1 MEQIVLGAAGL
12 SGGLIVAGGLIALL
26 VGLGAITRFIGITHT
41 AAHVRLYEN
50 AILLGGIFG
59 NWMTVYH
66 PSVSFGIPGLL
77 LLGSFFGIFVGGWIM
92 ALAEMVNIF
101 PIVAR
106 RAGLVKGVSMVV
118 IAIALGKTVGSL
130 LHFSMRW

>member
-1 MEQIVLGAAGL
+1 MEQILLGVTGL
-12 SGGLIVAGGLIALL
+12 SGGLIVAGGVIALL
-26 VGLGAITRFIGITHT
+26 VGLGAITRFIGISHT
-41 AAHVRLYEN
+41 AAHVRIYED

-66 PSVSFGIPGLL
+66 PMVPLEIPGLM

-106 RAGLVKGVSMVV
+106 RTGLVKGVSVVV

-130 LHFSMRW
+130 LHFYMRW